1 MENLELQ
8 LVNGGMRLNIVAMI
22 GDNALLKRLNDNSFV
37 VVNGL
42 HIHNDFTCDWNFAY
56 GYVNRYDDAYRLFND
71 KVVNEWLEYGNEEDE
86 EDICSDEDF
95 EGMTLEDITGIP
107 SPRR

>member
-1 MENLELQ
+1 MADLELQ

-56 GYVNRYDDAYRLFND
+56 GYVSSYDDAYRLFND
-71 KVVNEWLEYGNEEDE
+71 KVVNEWLQYGEEFE

-95 EGMTLEDITGIP
+95 EGMTLEDLTGIP
-107 SPRR
+107 TPRR